1 MNKPKLVNRKVWA
14 VCVDG
19 TPMQFARSKTV
30 ADVIAR
36 TEYSDYLGP
45 VDVRKVQFVEG
56 WDER

>member
-1 MNKPKLVNRKVWA
+1 MSRPKLIYRKVWA

-19 TPMQFARSKTV
+19 TPMRFARSKTV
-30 ADVIAR
+30 AEAIAK
-36 TEYSDYLGP
+36 TEYGGRSGH